1 MTIEDPIEYVFGETN
16 RFVVTQREI
25 GVHYVDYAQAARETM
40 RIAPT
45 IVFLH
50 EILNASAAQAALQL
64 GTTGHLTIAT
74 MQADT
79 VEGAVSKF
87 LTFLEDDTQRS
98 AFLQNLRGVV
108 RTCLMPNA
116 AKDNVPAGSQFIF
129 ASEVLDATLIPSLD
143 DRRTTLLGGS
153 PRANL
158 KQQPGAFEP
167 LNKSLEGLVTEGAI
181 DAETARKHSN
191 DPSDERFQLQ
201 SRSTMVTTRSVR

>member
-1 MTIEDPIEYVFGETN
+1 LITGPTRHAKSTTAASIIDHIRQHNQTGGHLATIEDPIEYVFGETN

-153 PRANL
+153 PLANL
-158 KQQPGAFEP
+158 KQQPSAYGRSP
-167 LNKSLEGLVTEGAI
+167 
-181 DAETARKHSN
+181 RRWH
-191 DPSDERFQLQ
+191 LQ
-201 SRSTMVTTRSVR
+201 